1 MSKSLLNAALCG
13 ALFAAGL
20 TVQAAPREVT
30 YLLPA
35 PPNSPAFAPWVI
47 AREKGYYADLGLK
60 VTFVAGKGGV
70 DVAKQIG
77 AGNAPVGGAIGD
89 TPIVVRANGIPVKAV
104 AVLGAG
110 RGDHDRHRWHGRYR
124 QRQGPQGQDPD
135 RDVLL
140 RHHLLRPAGVDAQG
154 WPGQVRR
161 GHPGGRPIRR
171 LATVLRR
178 PLAGHGRRAGLGGEC
193 RGCRPAGEVA
203 AGQRGVREHG
213 PGDPRLGRGHREAA

>member
-47 AREKGYYADLGLK
+47 AREKGYHADLGLK

-110 RGDHDRHRWHGRYR
+110 GVTMIATDGTAGIDSVKDLKGKTLTVMSYPTPPTTPCWRRCARLAWASPTWTSR
-124 QRQGPQGQDPD
+124 
-135 RDVLL
+135 
-140 RHHLLRPAGVDAQG
+140 RPA
-154 WPGQVRR
+154 
-161 GHPGGRPIRR
+161 HPASGNCSPP
-171 LATVLRR
+171 AARR
-178 PLAGHGRRAGLGGEC
+178 PWPAC
-193 RGCRPAGEVA
+193 RTGW
-203 AGQRGVREHG
+203 
-213 PGDPRLGRGHREAA
+213 

>member
-20 TVQAAPREVT
+20 SVQAAPREVT

-110 RGDHDRHRWHGRYR
+110 GVTMIATDGTAGIDSVKDLKGKTLTVMSYSDTTYYALLASMRKAGLGKS
-124 QRQGPQGQDPD
+124 
-135 RDVLL
+135 DVDIQ
-140 RHHLLRPAGVDAQG
+140 AA
-154 WPGQVRR
+154 
-161 GHPGGRPIRR
+161 RPIRR

-193 RGCRPAGEVA
+193 RGRRPAGEVA